1 MSTDDEHDPMRE
13 RREAMAAWEQ
23 SLRQPRPE
31 RRLALWLVVA
41 VLVVFVFYLAAE
53 WLLTQRTGR
62 PATMPSPTA
71 PPSASIRPAPSV
83 PPSPPASQPNAT
95 APDTFEVT
103 KCLMPSGKA
112 AYSDGPCPEGSR
124 ATTVRLRRD
133 VNIADGMSLQE
144 REASRRNNA
153 VVAAQ
158 QQEYERQVAQNVD
171 RGMDAECSEL
181 AERIKWLDALGR
193 QPQGM
198 YTQDWQRAERHRTRD
213 RQFRLGCPQQRP

>member
-1 MSTDDEHDPMRE
+1 MSTDDDHDPMRE
-13 RREAMAAWEQ
+13 RREAMTTWERN
-23 SLRQPRPE
+23 LRQPPPE
-31 RRLALWLVVA
+31 RRLALWLAVA
-41 VLVVFVFYLAAE
+41 VIVVFAFYLAAE
-53 WLLTQRTGR
+53 WLLSQHPSR
-62 PATMPSPTA
+62 PSALPSASA
-71 PPSASIRPAPSV
+71 PPSANSRPAPSL
-83 PPSPPASQPNAT
+83 PSYAPQENRT

-103 KCLMPSGKA
+103 KCLTPSGKA

-144 REASRRNNA
+144 REASRRSNA
-153 VVAAQ
+153 VIAEQ
-158 QQEYERQVAQNVD
+158 QREHERQVAQNVD
-171 RGMDAECSEL
+171 RGMNEECSGL
-181 AERIKWLDALGR
+181 AERIMWLDALGR

>member
-1 MSTDDEHDPMRE
+1 MSTEDEHDPMRE
-13 RREAMAAWEQ
+13 RQEAMAAWER

-41 VLVVFVFYLAAE
+41 VLVVFVFYLVAE
-53 WLLTQRTGR
+53 WLLTQPVGR
-62 PATMPSPTA
+62 RLTTTPSPAA
-71 PPSASIRPAPSV
+71 PASASSRPAPSV
-83 PPSPPASQPNAT
+83 PHPLPQEGT
-95 APDTFEVT
+95 TTPDTFEVT
-103 KCLMPSGKA
+103 KCLTPSGRA

-133 VNIADGMSLQE
+133 VNIADGMSPQE

-153 VVAAQ
+153 IIAAQ

-171 RGMDAECSEL
+171 RGMDAECSDL

-193 QPQGM
+193 QPQAM

>member
-1 MSTDDEHDPMRE
+1 MSTEDEHDPMRE
-13 RREAMAAWEQ
+13 RREAMAAWER
-23 SLRQPRPE
+23 SLRQPQPE
-31 RRLALWLVVA
+31 RRLGLWLVVG
-41 VLVVFVFYLAAE
+41 VVVVFVFYLLAE
-53 WLLTQRTGR
+53 WLLTQPVGPRST
-62 PATMPSPTA
+62 PMPSSAT
-71 PPSASIRPAPSV
+71 PPSASNRPAPTAT
-83 PPSPPASQPNAT
+83 PSPPQERT
-95 APDTFEVT
+95 TTQDTFEVT
-103 KCLMPSGKA
+103 KCLTPSGKA

-133 VNIADGMSLQE
+133 VNIADGMSPQE
-144 REASRRNNA
+144 REASWRNNA
-153 VVAAQ
+153 VIAAQ

-171 RGMDAECSEL
+171 QGFADECSGL